1 MTIKSDKNI
10 IKITNPVF
18 LPVEELIKYPR
29 RMKNSGIESETKPT
43 V

>member
-18 LPVEELIKYPR
+18 PPVDELIKYLE
-29 RMKNSGIESETKPT
+29 RMKNSGIESETKPA